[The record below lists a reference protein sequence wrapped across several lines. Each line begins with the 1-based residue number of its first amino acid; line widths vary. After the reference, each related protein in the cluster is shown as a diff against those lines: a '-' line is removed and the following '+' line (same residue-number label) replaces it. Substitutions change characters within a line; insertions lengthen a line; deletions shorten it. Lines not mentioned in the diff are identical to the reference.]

1 MSELIIRK
9 IIHDVGKS
17 SQLIINNFE
26 KLIQSNENI
35 YSIIQSIPNE
45 KIFIYGICSCYS
57 SLFYNKIRY

>member
-35 YSIIQSIPNE
+35 YSIIETIISE
-45 KIFIYGICSCYS
+45 S
-57 SLFYNKIRY
+57 